1 MVLPIIVL
9 PATPGHGM
17 QPLAPPDR
25 RRPVELWRSKS
36 PRRSRP
42 RWLQMAR
49 LGHRQ
54 AALRHWTPVTRR
66 CAPPPLPP
74 LAVCSR
80 SSAGY
85 GQLLGKCEALLRQ
98 LLRRRSNGLGL
109 RRTELAPVALAFN
122 GNTLRTQ
129 DGSTAARAFVLVS
142 MYWNGCRHPLALFA
156 HPLHPPTGLVRW
168 LSSFTVQ
175 DQVDHGM
182 LLLARLA
189 QEEQRMF
196 EFALRLTERIDA
208 MTANRARGFAL
219 LPELLRLAE
228 SQEINQ

>member
-9 PATPGHGM
+9 ATPGHGL

-42 RWLQMAR
+42 RSLPMSR
-49 LGHRQ
+49 HGHRE

-66 CAPPPLPP
+66 CLPPTLPP
-74 LAVCSR
+74 LAVCGR

-85 GQLLGKCEALLRQ
+85 GRLLGKCEALLRQ

-109 RRTELAPVALAFN
+109 RRNELAPVALAFN

-129 DGSTAARAFVLVS
+129 GRSTAARAFVLVC

-156 HPLHPPTGLVRW
+156 QPLHPPTGLVRW
-168 LSSFTVQ
+168 LSRFTVQ
-175 DQVDHGM
+175 DQVDHGR

-189 QEEQRMF
+189 EEEQRMF

-228 SQEINQ
+228 TEEGSQ